1 MMTGRYWA
9 FHVYNS
15 ADGSYINEETNE
27 NRMEI
32 LRLRDEY
39 LAMGLTVVGDPARD
53 DSLFELS
60 TGPLF
65 DTPMDYNE
73 ALED

>member
-1 MMTGRYWA
+1 VNGRYWA
-9 FHVYNS
+9 FHVYNQDNGKFIS
-15 ADGSYINEETNE
+15 EETSE
-27 NRMEI
+27 SRMEI
-32 LRLRDEY
+32 LRARDEY
-39 LAMGLTVVGDPARD
+39 IGMGFTVIGDPMRTD
-53 DSLFELS
+53 GLFELS